1 MVDRKDL
8 GSWLEGPPRDD
19 SFAYPGERLGLPP
32 DGPGSRAPTG
42 RRIAALF
49 VDGFLSQLIAMA
61 VLGYE
66 QGEGGIGVFT
76 PLLVVFVLN
85 VAMVGTWGST
95 VGHRLF
101 GLRVERCPRGYAGF
115 VRGLVRSLLLC
126 LAIPPVVVDRDGRG
140 LHDRLAGTVIVRL

>member
-8 GSWLEGPPRDD
+8 GSWLEGPPRDT
-19 SFAYPGERLGLPP
+19 SIGYVGERIGLPP
-32 DGPGSRAPTG
+32 SGPGSRAPTG
-42 RRIAALF
+42 RRLLALF
-49 VDGFLSQLIAMA
+49 VDGLLCQLVAMA

-66 QGEGGIGVFT
+66 QGQGGLGTFK
-76 PLLVVFVLN
+76 PLLVVFLLN

-95 VGHRLF
+95 IGHRLL

-115 VRGLVRSLLLC
+115 GRGLVRSLLLC

-140 LHDRLAGTVIVRL
+140 LHDRLAGTVIVRM